1 MAIKMH
7 SINFGE
13 SNLKMNLQDDDQLL
27 EAASLLAY
35 TAIEKVNDDLT
46 KLQQPLQTVYCVY
59 HATGIIDHGGF
70 LHFFESDF
78 PCHPPYSCFF
88 NALQK
93 IGCEEQARALQ
104 VAVESF
110 GLPDPENHISQR
122 LNFMEAHFDE
132 KTQTITVWDDCI
144 RENDEVWTRL
154 ATWIRNQPELIK
166 LIQQ

>member
-1 MAIKMH
+1 
-7 SINFGE
+7 
-13 SNLKMNLQDDDQLL
+13 MNLQDDDQLL

-35 TAIEKVNDDLT
+35 KAVEQVNDDLT

-78 PCHPPYSCFF
+78 PCNPPYSFF
-88 NALQK
+88 TDALKK

-110 GLPDPENHISQR
+110 DLSDPENHISHR
-122 LNFMEAHFDE
+122 HKFMETHFDE
-132 KTQTITVWDDCI
+132 KSQTIAVWDDCI
-144 RENDEVWTRL
+144 RENDEVWASL
-154 ATWIRNQPELIK
+154 AAWIRNQPELKK
-166 LIQQ
+166 LLQQ